1 MSDRGMNG
9 VFRLVKGLLGG
20 SAADALFTQLEID
33 PRLIKPVADTVSRA
47 EMAQALNMALFYDL
61 HERVPEGHDY
71 VQDVMAAGQKIT
83 FDHGALRTVAWPS
96 GALPPGEAAISRVL
110 RPLGFTVADTYP
122 LPRLKM
128 TGRAWAHADF
138 PETIAQFFV
147 SELHPERFSPEFQ
160 AAVTRVLADSV
171 DPLGPQDIS
180 RLERLARDGTLP
192 WACAL
197 SLMPKIVACFG
208 RQHGGFALADYEI
221 LLNESSEMAWI
232 STEGNAFNHAT
243 DRVSDLPALSEAQK
257 RKGRS
262 IKDSIEVSQSG
273 RVQQTAFKAAQVPRE
288 FLSSDG
294 EWVTR
299 HVPGSFY
306 EFIQRERLQCGR
318 LDLAFDAGNATAIF
332 KMTTHEAL
340 EILR

>member
-1 MSDRGMNG
+1 MSEGQTSG

-33 PRLIKPVADTVSRA
+33 PRLIRPVGDTVSRA

-71 VQDVMAAGQKIT
+71 VQEVMAAGEKIT
-83 FDHGALRTVAWPS
+83 FDHGALRTVAWPA

-110 RPLGFTVADTYP
+110 RPLGFQVADTYP

-147 SELHPERFSPEFQ
+147 SELHPEQFSERFQ

-171 DPLGPQDIS
+171 DPLGPQDIG
-180 RLERLARDGTLP
+180 RLERLGRDGALP
-192 WACAL
+192 WADALAL
-197 SLMPKIVACFG
+197 SPKI
-208 RQHGGFALADYEI
+208 
-221 LLNESSEMAWI
+221 
-232 STEGNAFNHAT
+232 
-243 DRVSDLPALSEAQK
+243 
-257 RKGRS
+257 
-262 IKDSIEVSQSG
+262 KDAVEVSQSG
-273 RVQQTAFKAAQVPRE
+273 RVLQTAFKAAQVLRE
-288 FLSSDG
+288 FLHEG

-340 EILR
+340 EILS

>member
-1 MSDRGMNG
+1 MSEGQTSG

-33 PRLIKPVADTVSRA
+33 PRLIRPVGDTVSRA

-71 VQDVMAAGQKIT
+71 VQEVMAAGEKIT
-83 FDHGALRTVAWPS
+83 FDHGALRTVAWPA

-110 RPLGFTVADTYP
+110 RPLGFQVADTYP

-160 AAVTRVLADSV
+160 HAVQRVVGTSR
-171 DPLGPQDIS
+171 DPLPAWAEPLLATLACDGVLGTADA
-180 RLERLARDGTLP
+180 ERLLP
-192 WACAL
+192 NL
-197 SLMPKIVACFG
+197 VACFD
-208 RQHGGFALADYEI
+208 RQHREPSLADYRI
-221 LLNESSEMAWI
+221 LLAESNEMAWI
-232 STEGNAFNHAT
+232 ATEGNAFNHAT
-243 DRVSDLPALSEAQK
+243 DRVTDLHALATAQRAK
-257 RKGRS
+257 RRS
-262 IKDSIEVSQSG
+262 IKDAVEVSQSG
-273 RVQQTAFKAAQVPRE
+273 RVLQTAFKAAQVLRE
-288 FLSSDG
+288 FLHEG

-340 EILR
+340 EILS

>member
-1 MSDRGMNG
+1 MNG

-33 PRLIKPVADTVSRA
+33 PRILKEVGDTVSRA

-110 RPLGFTVADTYP
+110 RPLGFAVADVYP

-147 SELHPERFSPEFQ
+147 SELHPEQFSEKFQ

-171 DPLGPQDIS
+171 DPLGPLDIA
-180 RLERLARDGTLP
+180 RLERLGRDGSLP
-192 WACAL
+192 WGCAL

-208 RQHGGFALADYEI
+208 RQHGGFALADYET
-221 LLNESSEMAWI
+221 LLAESAEMAWI
-232 STEGNAFNHAT
+232 ATEGNAFNHAT
-243 DRVSDLPALSEAQK
+243 DRVSDIEALSEEQK

-262 IKDSIEVSQSG
+262 IKPAVEVSRSG
-273 RVQQTAFKAAQVPRE
+273 RVKQTAFKAAQVARE
-288 FLSSDG
+288 FLDED
-294 EWVTR
+294 EWVDR

-340 EILR
+340 EILN

>member
-1 MSDRGMNG
+1 MSEHAHNG
-9 VFRLVKGLLGG
+9 VYRLVKGLLGV
-20 SAADALFTQLEID
+20 SAANALLTQLEID
-33 PRLIKPVADTVSRA
+33 PRLIRPVGETVSRA
-47 EMAQALNMALFYDL
+47 EMAQALNMVLFYDL

-110 RPLGFTVADTYP
+110 RPLGFAVADTYP

-128 TGRAWAHADF
+128 TGRAWAHTDF

-147 SELHPERFSPEFQ
+147 SELHPERFSAEFQ

-171 DPLGPQDIS
+171 DPLGPQDIG
-180 RLERLARDGTLP
+180 RLERLGRDAALP
-192 WACAL
+192 WPDAL
-197 SLMPKIVACFG
+197 ALMPKIVACFG
-208 RQHGGFALADYEI
+208 RQHGGFALADYET
-221 LLNESSEMAWI
+221 LLAESAEMAWI

-243 DRVSDLPALSEAQK
+243 DRVSDLQALSDGQK
-257 RKGRS
+257 KLGRS
-262 IKDSIEVSQSG
+262 IKDAIEVSQSG
-273 RVQQTAFKAAQVPRE
+273 RVMQTAFRAAQVARE
-288 FLSSDG
+288 FLNADG
-294 EWVTR
+294 EWETR

-318 LDLAFDAGNATAIF
+318 VDLAVDAGNATAIF

-340 EILR
+340 EILN